1 MEERWENNTCYQTQW
16 PENTSFHSTQ
26 HISVILCWLL
36 PWMETWGPFTNI
48 VIITDLIS
56 YNPLVDPNGP
66 RGLWQS
72 TEWLYACSIDYYLWC
87 FVLKVNTYDHQ
98 CVFTVKRRKLFPY
111 NFEEAITA
119 HLYVIWCCLWDW
131 RGCYLP
137 QEIVNILKVGQIGL
151 PQWSLNNLCQYCP
164 TQTLPSL
171 KVCKDGWCLKV
182 WMHLPIVTMIYIVVL
197 VVRPADVVS
206 FNPYDTW
213 SVEWEIK

>member
-131 RGCYLP
+131 RGMLFTPGDSQYLESWADWVASMIPKQPMPILSNSDTP
-137 QEIVNILKVGQIGL
+137 QFE
-151 PQWSLNNLCQYCP
+151 SL
-164 TQTLPSL
+164 
-171 KVCKDGWCLKV
+171 
-182 WMHLPIVTMIYIVVL
+182 
-197 VVRPADVVS
+197 
-206 FNPYDTW
+206 
-213 SVEWEIK
+213 